1 MNLALYNHLEDLENE
16 FSFIPKERKDV
27 LKKVAKFITK
37 SLADDGIANVNFICT
52 HNSRRS
58 HLAQIWAQTAA
69 AYFGLAGVNAYS
81 GGTEATAVF
90 PSIIDTLKK
99 TGFEI
104 DTLAKGKNPIYT
116 IKFDENEAAII
127 GFSKTYDHSFNP
139 KSDYCAVLVCAGAD
153 ENCPVV
159 NGADERILITYD
171 DPKEFDG
178 KSDEAE
184 KYEERS
190 VQIAREMLYLMHKVK

>member
-1 MNLALYNHLEDLENE
+1 MNLALYEHLEDLENE
-16 FSFIPKERKDV
+16 YSFISKERKDV
-27 LKKVAKFITK
+27 LKKVAKYITK

-58 HLAQIWAQTAA
+58 HLAQVWAQTAA
-69 AYFGLAGVNAYS
+69 AYLGLVNVYAYS
-81 GGTEATAVF
+81 GGTEATAVY
-90 PSIIDTLKK
+90 PSIIETLKN
-99 TGFEI
+99 TGFQIE
-104 DTLAKGKNPIYT
+104 TLAKGKNPIYT

-127 GFSKTYDHSFNP
+127 GFSKVYSNSFNP
-139 KSDYCAVLVCAGAD
+139 KSDFCAVLVCSGAD

-159 NGADERILITYD
+159 TGADERILISYD

-178 KSDEAE
+178 KPEESE

-190 VQIAREMLYLMHKVK
+190 IQIAREMLYLMHKVK